1 MLAEKVKICTAGDGE
16 LAQQL
21 TALVA
26 LLEDPSWIPSS
37 RPGGSQLSVP
47 AQFSMGTTCPYS
59 HGCMHTHT

>member
-1 MLAEKVKICTAGDGE
+1 MLAEKAKICTAGEGE

-37 RPGGSQLSVP
+37 RPGDLQLSVP
-47 AQFSMGTTCPYS
+47 APWAL
-59 HGCMHTHT
+59 HAHTHMDVRTHTLKQ